1 MKTNNKFD
9 LSGEFKKVYLP
20 EAEEKESRKD
30 DEYLYIEGYA
40 NTNIVDRVN
49 TYIPANEWASAIE
62 HYMNNAIILF
72 NHNYDKAIGKVKEI
86 RIDEKGLYI
95 KAAISSKTSAGQEV
109 IALIEEGILKSFS
122 VGFRIKDYE
131 NLEYDEEKDAVK
143 LVGLDLLEISVVS
156 VPANQESLFDIS
168 KAFGSEKK
176 YEEYL
181 NKLKVK
187 AKSANE
193 IQLESEQN
201 TDSEKKELDTD
212 SDSDIQTE
220 SEADSTNINEGDPT
234 MDNENKTADVE
245 NTSTEAPVAEAPATE
260 KAPAQAKSDSR
271 DAGQRVIDNLNDAF
285 ENGDEATQEAARNIL
300 RQNIKAVNET
310 MDNKRAY
317 EQNAR
322 NDVQFS
328 EQELAERYIVC
339 EVKNQDFASTPEGMQ
354 AQEKTI
360 LGTASSL
367 DDAVFTDR
375 IYNQIQPL
383 LKVVPQFDEHIC
395 TAGSNFVPV
404 MNDIAGTGIFMKAPG
419 GLANPSL
426 TPPGTTPG
434 QEEMH
439 QVDIQTTSYM
449 KEMMFNVEEEENAI
463 INLYRTQ
470 EVAATRAIAKRLDRN
485 VLTGDGTFTGSSTPA
500 ANELDKSY
508 FAGVHTKAAAISA
521 LKTATGANAT
531 EANVAVVRSAMKK
544 MGNYQAELADLVLFT
559 NQLTYNNIVDNEMF
573 LTADKFGNNAGTSRT
588 GVVGKFYGV
597 DVINTAS
604 LDGVTGANKCQAVFV
619 YTPGFL
625 VGRQGGVSIT
635 SEVMQRSRTMH
646 IYVHTRFGF
655 QTMTTLANQALG
667 TGWEM
672 ASTVVSGT

>member
-1 MKTNNKFD
+1 MKTSNKFD
-9 LSGEFKKVYLP
+9 LSGEFKRVYLP
-20 EAEEKESRKD
+20 EVEEKESKKD

-109 IALIEEGILKSFS
+109 ITLIKEGILKSFS

-143 LVGLDLLEISVVS
+143 LVGIDLLEVSVVS

-168 KAFGSEKK
+168 KTFGSEKK

-181 NKLKVK
+181 DKLKAK

-201 TDSEKKELDTD
+201 TDSEKKELDID

-245 NTSTEAPVAEAPATE
+245 DTSTEAPVADAPATT
-260 KAPAQAKSDSR
+260 PAKVGKSGGER
-271 DAGQRVIDNLNDAF
+271 AIDNLDNAF
-285 ENGDEATQEAARNIL
+285 DNGTKADQE
-300 RQNIKAVNET
+300 KAVDVLRKNVKEVSEHT
-310 MDNKRAY
+310 ENKRAY

-328 EQELAERYIVC
+328 DKDLAAKRIVC
-339 EVKNQDFASTPEGMQ
+339 EVKGLDFASTPEGMQ

-375 IYNQIQPL
+375 IFNQIQPQ
-383 LKVVPQFDEHIC
+383 LKVVPQFDEHMC
-395 TAGSNFVPV
+395 KAGSNFVPI

-419 GLANPSL
+419 GLSGASANPA
-426 TPPGTTPG
+426 GTTPV
-434 QEEMH
+434 QEEMKE
-439 QVDIQTTSYM
+439 VDIQTTVYM
-449 KEMMFNVEEEENAI
+449 KEMMFDVAEEENTI
-463 INLYRTQ
+463 INLYQTQ
-470 EVAATRAIAKRLDRN
+470 ERAATRSIAKRVDRN
-485 VLTGDGTFTGSSTPA
+485 ILTGNGTFRGASTPTDQDASFFTGVHNKANAVTTLRTVTGSNSTA
-500 ANELDKSY
+500 AN
-508 FAGVHTKAAAISA
+508 AAV
-521 LKTATGANAT
+521 L
-531 EANVAVVRSAMKK
+531 RSAMKK
-544 MGNYQAELADLVLFT
+544 MGNYLPELQDIVLFT
-559 NQLTYNNIVDNEMF
+559 NQSTYNEIVDEEMF
-573 LTADKFGNNAGTSRT
+573 LTAEKFGGTAGTSRT

-597 DVINTAS
+597 DVINTAA
-604 LDGVTGANKCQAVFV
+604 LDAPGANKCQAVFV

-625 VGRQGGVSIT
+625 VGRQGGVSIK
-635 SEVMQRSRTMH
+635 SEVLGRSDTMH
-646 IYVHTRFGF
+646 IYVRTRFGF
-655 QTMTTLANQALG
+655 QTMSYLDGEALG

-672 ASTVVSGT
+672 ASTVVSAAS